1 MGPDG
6 EIKIDRIE
14 INDSNA
20 QQILKSGEVQ
30 GELLARAQR
39 IAATA
44 ASNAGSGA
52 SFTVDPRLWGAR
64 AAVFV
69 TTGNDEA
76 RRAEATDRALTRALD
91 AGR

>member
-6 EIKIDRIE
+6 EIKVDRIV

-20 QQILKSGEVQ
+20 QQILKSGEVRAD
-30 GELLARAQR
+30 LLARAQA
-39 IAATA
+39 IAAA
-44 ASNAGSGA
+44 AAGNGGQYR
-52 SFTVDPRLWGAR
+52 VDPMLWKSR
-64 AAVFV
+64 NAVHV
-69 TTGNDEA
+69 TTADTEA